1 MIKVYGQ
8 ATHLHEGEGIPDWL
22 LEIPDLELATQAES
36 LDDVLPMAEDMLQ
49 LMFEETDISFIVGW
63 ESKSSGRFSI
73 GTENVDA
80 LLAFIMKR
88 KRKEAG
94 VSLVELAKRLGFAS
108 HNAIAAYEQATRSPT
123 VEKLAE
129 IAEGLGYELVIS
141 LKKKDEAG

>member
-8 ATHLHEGEGIPDWL
+8 VTHLPEGGETPDYL
-22 LEIPDLELATQAES
+22 VEIPDLELMTQAES
-36 LDDVLPMAEDMLQ
+36 LDDVIPMVTDMLN
-49 LMFEETDISFIVGW
+49 LVFEDTGMDDCVIEWDD
-63 ESKSSGRFSI
+63 KAAGRFSV
-73 GTENVDA
+73 GTEKVDA

-94 VSLVELAKRLGFAS
+94 ITLVQLAERLGFSS

-141 LKKKDEAG
+141 WKKKII